1 MLSNS
6 KLKPMYENINPEH
19 KKMLFRVTLYIHDKK
34 IEVF

>member
-6 KLKPMYENINPEH
+6 KLKPMYENINPEQ
-19 KKMLFRVTLYIHDKK
+19 KKVLFRVTTYKK